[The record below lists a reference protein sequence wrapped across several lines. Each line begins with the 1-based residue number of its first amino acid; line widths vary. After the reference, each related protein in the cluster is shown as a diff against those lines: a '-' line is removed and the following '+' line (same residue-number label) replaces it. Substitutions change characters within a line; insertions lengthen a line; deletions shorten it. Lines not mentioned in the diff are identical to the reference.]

1 MLVSLEDVLADPTLD
16 AAGPVV
22 LAGEHQLSRSVRWVH
37 TSEVLDIAELLSGGE
52 LLLVG
57 GVSLASAS
65 REERVA
71 YVRGL
76 AARGVAGIAI
86 ETSTYLTA
94 VPHEMVEEAVRLDFP
109 LVELRRVVR
118 FVEVSQAVNGQLVNE
133 SVRRLQL
140 ADGVAP
146 TLADA
151 LVSGADL
158 AGLLDVLATRVTADV
173 ELASATGD
181 ELGASH
187 PAGAGEPLDQ
197 PPLTTPGTA
206 GGVSVA
212 VR

>member
-118 FVEVSQAVNGQLVNE
+118 FVEVTQAINGLLVNE

-140 ADGVAP
+140 AAEMSHA
-146 TLADA
+146 LARG
-151 LVSGADL
+151 LSNGAELPELMQIL
-158 AGLLDVLATRVTADV
+158 AVEAQAD
-173 ELASATGD
+173 TK
-181 ELGASH
+181 
-187 PAGAGEPLDQ
+187 
-197 PPLTTPGTA
+197 LT
-206 GGVSVA
+206 
-212 VR
+212 